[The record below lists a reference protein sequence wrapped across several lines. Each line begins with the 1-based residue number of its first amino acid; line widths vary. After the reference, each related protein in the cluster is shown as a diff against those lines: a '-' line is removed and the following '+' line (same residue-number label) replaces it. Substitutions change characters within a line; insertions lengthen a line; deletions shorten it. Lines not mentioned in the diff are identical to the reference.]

1 MTSKHA
7 INVAI
12 AISRPPA
19 EVWDSVKDIESH
31 TEWMKDASAIRIT
44 SQSKAGEGTHF
55 ECDTKIGPFRLVDK
69 MTITSWQENSVMGVS
84 HQGIVS
90 GWGQFS
96 LEESHSGGTIFR
108 WAESLRFPWYLGGQL
123 GAVIARPILR
133 WVWNGNL
140 RRLKALIEQS
150 DPKPHIEH

>member
-1 MTSKHA
+1 MTNKQPIDVS
-7 INVAI
+7 IT
-12 AISRPPA
+12 ISRTPA
-19 EVWDSVKDIESH
+19 EVWGAVKDIESH

-44 SQSKAGEGTHF
+44 SQSKEGEGTRF

-69 MTITSWQENSVMGVS
+69 MTITSWRENSAMGVS

-96 LEESHSGGTIFR
+96 LEEAGSGGTVFR
-108 WAESLRFPWYLGGQL
+108 WAESLQFPWYLGGQL
-123 GAVIARPILR
+123 GAFIARPILR

-140 RRLKALIEQS
+140 RRLKALIEHG
-150 DPKPHIEH
+150 DPKSQL